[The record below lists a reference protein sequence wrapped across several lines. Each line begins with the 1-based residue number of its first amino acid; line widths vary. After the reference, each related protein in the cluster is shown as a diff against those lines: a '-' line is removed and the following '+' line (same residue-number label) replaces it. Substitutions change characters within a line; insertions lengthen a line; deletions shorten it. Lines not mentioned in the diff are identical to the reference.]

1 MAGYGVGLIVME
13 ETKRDIAVKGELLK
27 NSDNGTLYLKLND
40 GSVLP
45 VKGQA
50 FYDLIKHK
58 NQTNVIGTVAPTV
71 LTGDNATNFY
81 DMNANPSEEAWV
93 NTKAGYLTVWDLE
106 LDPDTGEVIDKKFS
120 YIRPIVTIG
129 DVITTPELDANGNVT
144 HLRSL
149 KDILGGYTAIVAF
162 KGAEGKIT
170 EDLAGHGYTALE
182 TITTLSEHLTQINKY
197 ISALNN
203 KVTSKDGSIIIDEE
217 NGLKVNGTEALNLTS
232 VNTYFT
238 AYGAKLLKDIV
249 DQLRTEHTALK
260 NYTGVF
266 PVLVPKAGVTPS
278 TVVQYI
284 DRRDSDLNDA
294 LNASVTSINNALA
307 ASGASAAVT
316 YATKAELQKAINDLI
331 GPDVPATL
339 DTLKEIVASIGA
351 NTDVYNVLN
360 NAIGTKLDKY
370 ATSRGAYSVDVNT
383 PPAGYTPGAGQI
395 AGNRFFYYDDVLG
408 NKVISGFDFKTGRLR
423 TGKYRIT
430 DGLNM
435 LDGIPATGILDVVSK
450 NDTDFTSVWTP
461 DGYSDGEGFT
471 WDNYLSDVKVRPI
484 GDQLVYSFTEKTIP
498 TDNTVISG
506 IFIKM
511 SANIIDIEVD
521 AMASMAYSYNARN
534 KTDVI
539 GLEDVK
545 FKLDKDSI
553 MAKTQSV
560 TNRTLAVIAGGGIDN
575 GNVYGTT
582 VPNDAGGDF
591 AYLVPTLL
599 VRPVLLNSVWYYHL
613 IFTAYCSL
621 SATGTYVESPRKA
634 AITFTTHS
642 LKVKVKSRDFD
653 VSSTPY
659 EIPCKPHQA
668 NGEVAARC
676 MSLGATYNKNIFK
689 PLGAF
694 PANGSLAVVIS
705 GLTSAQ
711 LNSTEYLY
719 RYMPSGASVKEH
731 YKDRI
736 IKTPLAIY
744 DVEHDTSKPASGAA
758 TIYNLIPMVQIRKAL
773 GLQDFLRRFYN
784 NATYTLGIGQD
795 PLPTPNYDND
805 LTLPAPTDDLTILG
819 NEVLKLL
826 RYFNSFAT
834 LTVDA
839 KGSMNN
845 LSFSTLEF
853 VKDWGSPMILDASS
867 KLVNGENME
876 QFLAAISIGRNNKFN
891 TFRSPV
897 KFRVHIGDMDTFA
910 SILAGGITSAVSA
923 FFPIAQI
930 EMCDTRNTF
939 FSTLY
944 VDVKTPTVFGYAEL
958 EYSVVADDKHMIGT
972 ATTVIG
978 GQTAKL

>member
-1 MAGYGVGLIVME
+1 MEYGVGLIVLE
-13 ETKRDIAVKGELLK
+13 ETKRDIAVRGELLK
-27 NSDNGTLYLKLND
+27 NSDNGTLYLKLTD
-40 GSVLP
+40 GSVVP

-71 LTGDNATNFY
+71 LTGDVATNFY
-81 DMNANPSEEAWV
+81 DMNPNPSEEAWV
-93 NTKAGYLTVWDLE
+93 NTKAGHLTVWDLE
-106 LDPDTGEVIDKKFS
+106 LDPDTGEVVDKKLS
-120 YIRPIVTIG
+120 YIRPIVTIN
-129 DVITTPELDANGNVT
+129 DVITTPEIDANGNVT

-149 KDILGGYTAIVAF
+149 MEILGGYTAVVAF

-182 TITTLSEHLTQINKY
+182 TITTLNEHLTQINNY

-203 KVTSKDGSIIIDEE
+203 KVTSADGSIIINEVG
-217 NGLKVNGTEALNLTS
+217 GLKVNGTEALNSTS
-232 VNTYFT
+232 VSTYFT

-249 DQLRTEHTALK
+249 DQLRTDHIALG
-260 NYTGVF
+260 NYVGTF
-266 PVLVPKAGVTPS
+266 PVLTPKAGVTPS
-278 TVVQYI
+278 NVIQYV
-284 DRRDSDLNDA
+284 DRRDGDLNDA
-294 LNASVTSINNALA
+294 LSAAVNSINNALA
-307 ASGASAAVT
+307 AAGTSTAQT

-370 ATSRGAYSVDVNT
+370 ATSKGAYSIDVNT

-395 AGNRFFYYDDVLG
+395 AGNRFFYYDDANG
-408 NKVISGFDFKTGRLR
+408 NKVVSGFDFKTGRLR

-435 LDGIPATGILDVVSK
+435 LEGIPATGILEVFSK

-461 DGYSDGEGFT
+461 DGYYEGEGFT
-471 WDNYLSDVKVRPI
+471 WDNYLSETKVKPI
-484 GDQLVYSFTEKTIP
+484 GDQLVYCMTEKTVP
-498 TDNTVISG
+498 TDADVISG
-506 IFIKM
+506 VFIKM
-511 SANIIDIEVD
+511 AAGIMDIEVD
-521 AMASMAYSYNARN
+521 ASATMSYNYATRS

-553 MAKTQSV
+553 MAKTQTV

-575 GNVYGTT
+575 GNVNGSTLL
-582 VPNDAGGDF
+582 NDAGGDF
-591 AYLVPTLL
+591 AYVVPTLL
-599 VRPVLLNSVWYYHL
+599 VRPVQLSGIWYYHL
-613 IFTAYCSL
+613 IFTAFCSL
-621 SATGTYVESPRKA
+621 SATSVYVEEARRA
-634 AITFTTHS
+634 AATFATHTM
-642 LKVKVKSRDFD
+642 KVKIKSKDFD

-659 EIPCKPHQA
+659 EIPIKTHQLLG
-668 NGEVAARC
+668 NVPKRC
-676 MSLGATYNKNIFK
+676 NTLGATYSKLIFA
-689 PLGAF
+689 PLGSF
-694 PANGSLAVVIS
+694 PANGNLAVTVS
-705 GLTSAQ
+705 SLSSAEMH
-711 LNSTEYLY
+711 STDYLY

-731 YKDRI
+731 YKDRM

-744 DVEHDTSKPASGAA
+744 DVEYDTSKPASGAA
-758 TIYNLIPMVQIRKAL
+758 TIFNLIPMVQIRKAL
-773 GLQDFLRRFYN
+773 GLQTFLRKFYN
-784 NATYTLGIGQD
+784 NASYALGLGLD
-795 PLPTPNYDND
+795 PLPTPNFDND

-834 LTVDA
+834 ITPDA

-853 VKDWGSPMILDASS
+853 VKDWGSPMILDVSS

-876 QFLAAISIGRNNKFN
+876 QFLATIAIGRNNKFN
-891 TFRSPV
+891 TFRSPI
-897 KFRVHIGDMDTFA
+897 KYKVHIGDMDTFT

-939 FSTLY
+939 YSTLY

-958 EYSVVADDKHMIGT
+958 EYNVVADDKHMIGT
-972 ATTVIG
+972 ATTFVG